1 MVFDFDIDKAPK
13 TKEFL
18 KELTSFMETLNT
30 PKFIKLQNN
39 KNFDELINN
48 TNDDTIKELE
58 TLGTKI
64 HDIIKSDDYKKFL
77 KITED
82 LNKKLV
88 ADNEKIDK
96 TGKSDY
102 TFEQRTLISTQ
113 LCAMGNI
120 DAAIGTLM
128 NILDLRYREEVHVA
142 AIKAAEKTE
151 DKKDS

>member
-1 MVFDFDIDKAPK
+1 MAE
-13 TKEFL
+13 TKE
-18 KELTSFMETLNT
+18 KSVVDS
-30 PKFIKLQNN
+30 IS
-39 KNFDELINN
+39 
-48 TNDDTIKELE
+48 NDDTIKELE

-82 LNKKLV
+82 LNKKLI

-96 TGKSDY
+96 TGKSEY

-120 DAAIGTLM
+120 DAALGTLM
-128 NILDLRYREEVHVA
+128 NILDLRYREEVQIA
-142 AIKAAEKTE
+142 AIRAAKKTE
-151 DKKDS
+151 DKKEA

>member
-1 MVFDFDIDKAPK
+1 MAENEEK
-13 TKEFL
+13 TIVD
-18 KELTSFMETLNT
+18 S
-30 PKFIKLQNN
+30 I
-39 KNFDELINN
+39 

-82 LNKKLV
+82 LNKKLIT
-88 ADNEKIDK
+88 DNEKIDK
-96 TGKSDY
+96 TGKSEF

-120 DAAIGTLM
+120 DAALGTLM
-128 NILDLRYREEVHVA
+128 YILDLRYREEVQIA
-142 AIKAAEKTE
+142 AIKAAEKSE
-151 DKKDS
+151 DKKDE

>member
-1 MVFDFDIDKAPK
+1 MAE
-13 TKEFL
+13 TKEKSIVDSL
-18 KELTSFMETLNT
+18 S
-30 PKFIKLQNN
+30 
-39 KNFDELINN
+39 
-48 TNDDTIKELE
+48 NDDTIKELE

-88 ADNEKIDK
+88 EDNEKIDK

-128 NILDLRYREEVHVA
+128 NILDLRYREEVKIA
-142 AIKAAEKTE
+142 AIKAAENTEE
-151 DKKDS
+151 DKKDK

>member
-1 MVFDFDIDKAPK
+1 MINLYIYNKERRPNMAE
-13 TKEFL
+13 TKE
-18 KELTSFMETLNT
+18 KS
-30 PKFIKLQNN
+30 IV
-39 KNFDELINN
+39 DSI

-88 ADNEKIDK
+88 EDNEKIDK

-120 DAAIGTLM
+120 DAALGTLM
-128 NILDLRYREEVHVA
+128 NILDLRYREEVQIA

-151 DKKDS
+151 DKKDE

>member
-1 MVFDFDIDKAPK
+1 MAE
-13 TKEFL
+13 TKEKSVVDSL
-18 KELTSFMETLNT
+18 SN
-30 PKFIKLQNN
+30 
-39 KNFDELINN
+39 DE
-48 TNDDTIKELE
+48 TIKELE

-88 ADNEKIDK
+88 EDNEKIDK

-128 NILDLRYREEVHVA
+128 NILDLRYREEVKIA
-142 AIKAAEKTE
+142 AIKAAENTEE
-151 DKKDS
+151 DKKDK

>member
-1 MVFDFDIDKAPK
+1 MAE
-13 TKEFL
+13 TKEKSVVDSL
-18 KELTSFMETLNT
+18 SN
-30 PKFIKLQNN
+30 
-39 KNFDELINN
+39 DE
-48 TNDDTIKELE
+48 TIKELE

-88 ADNEKIDK
+88 VDNEKIDK

-128 NILDLRYREEVHVA
+128 NILDLRYREEVKIA

-151 DKKDS
+151 DKKDSQ

>member
-1 MVFDFDIDKAPK
+1 MAE
-13 TKEFL
+13 TKE
-18 KELTSFMETLNT
+18 KSVVDS
-30 PKFIKLQNN
+30 IS
-39 KNFDELINN
+39 
-48 TNDDTIKELE
+48 NDDTIKELE

-88 ADNEKIDK
+88 EDNEKIDK

-113 LCAMGNI
+113 LCAMGNV
-120 DAAIGTLM
+120 DAALGTLM
-128 NILDLRYREEVHVA
+128 NILDLRYREEVQIA
-142 AIKAAEKTE
+142 AIKASEKPE
-151 DKKDS
+151 DKKDE

>member
-1 MVFDFDIDKAPK
+1 MVE
-13 TKEFL
+13 TKEKSVVDSL
-18 KELTSFMETLNT
+18 S
-30 PKFIKLQNN
+30 
-39 KNFDELINN
+39 
-48 TNDDTIKELE
+48 NDDTIKELE

-64 HDIIKSDDYKKFL
+64 HDIIKSDVYKKFL

-88 ADNEKIDK
+88 EDNEKIDK

-128 NILDLRYREEVHVA
+128 NILDLRYREEVKIA
-142 AIKAAEKTE
+142 AIKAAENTEE
-151 DKKDS
+151 DKKDK

>member
-1 MVFDFDIDKAPK
+1 MI
-13 TKEFL
+13 
-18 KELTSFMETLNT
+18 N
-30 PKFIKLQNN
+30 KL
-39 KNFDELINN
+39 
-48 TNDDTIKELE
+48 
-58 TLGTKI
+58 
-64 HDIIKSDDYKKFL
+64 L

-88 ADNEKIDK
+88 EDNEKIDK

-128 NILDLRYREEVHVA
+128 NILDLRYREEVKIA
-142 AIKAAEKTE
+142 ARVVPNFKAGTKL
-151 DKKDS
+151 KDALN

>member
-1 MVFDFDIDKAPK
+1 MAENEEKSIVDSI
-13 TKEFL
+13 
-18 KELTSFMETLNT
+18 
-30 PKFIKLQNN
+30 
-39 KNFDELINN
+39 

-120 DAAIGTLM
+120 DAALGTLM

-151 DKKDS
+151 DKKDSQ

>member
-1 MVFDFDIDKAPK
+1 MAE
-13 TKEFL
+13 TKE
-18 KELTSFMETLNT
+18 KSVVDS
-30 PKFIKLQNN
+30 IS
-39 KNFDELINN
+39 
-48 TNDDTIKELE
+48 NDNTIKELE

-82 LNKKLV
+82 LNKKLI

-96 TGKSDY
+96 TGKSEF

-120 DAAIGTLM
+120 DAALGTLM
-128 NILDLRYREEVHVA
+128 NILDLRYREEVRVA
-142 AIKAAEKTE
+142 AIKAAEKPE
-151 DKKDS
+151 DKKDE

>member
-1 MVFDFDIDKAPK
+1 MAE
-13 TKEFL
+13 TKE
-18 KELTSFMETLNT
+18 KSVVDSISN
-30 PKFIKLQNN
+30 
-39 KNFDELINN
+39 DE
-48 TNDDTIKELE
+48 TIKELE

-88 ADNEKIDK
+88 EDNEKIDK

-128 NILDLRYREEVHVA
+128 NILDLRYREEVKIA
-142 AIKAAEKTE
+142 AIKAAENTEE
-151 DKKDS
+151 DKKDK

>member
-1 MVFDFDIDKAPK
+1 MAENEEKSIVDSI
-13 TKEFL
+13 
-18 KELTSFMETLNT
+18 
-30 PKFIKLQNN
+30 
-39 KNFDELINN
+39 

-64 HDIIKSDDYKKFL
+64 HDIIKSDDYKKFI

-88 ADNEKIDK
+88 EDNEKIDK

-113 LCAMGNI
+113 LCAMGNV
-120 DAAIGTLM
+120 DAALGTLM
-128 NILDLRYREEVHVA
+128 NILDLRYREEVKIA
-142 AIKAAEKTE
+142 AIKAAENTEE
-151 DKKDS
+151 DKKDK

>member
-1 MVFDFDIDKAPK
+1 MTE
-13 TKEFL
+13 TKE
-18 KELTSFMETLNT
+18 KSVVDSISN
-30 PKFIKLQNN
+30 
-39 KNFDELINN
+39 DE
-48 TNDDTIKELE
+48 TIKELE

-77 KITED
+77 KITEN

-88 ADNEKIDK
+88 EDNEKIDK

-113 LCAMGNI
+113 LCAMGNA
-120 DAAIGTLM
+120 DAALGTLM
-128 NILDLRYREEVHVA
+128 NILDLRYREEVQIA

-151 DKKDS
+151 DKKDKKDK

>member
-1 MVFDFDIDKAPK
+1 MAENEEKSVVDSI
-13 TKEFL
+13 
-18 KELTSFMETLNT
+18 SN
-30 PKFIKLQNN
+30 
-39 KNFDELINN
+39 DE
-48 TNDDTIKELE
+48 TIKELE

-88 ADNEKIDK
+88 EDNEKIDK

-128 NILDLRYREEVHVA
+128 NILDLRYREEVKIA
-142 AIKAAEKTE
+142 AIKAAENTEE
-151 DKKDS
+151 DKKDK

>member
-1 MVFDFDIDKAPK
+1 MVE
-13 TKEFL
+13 TKEKSVVDSL
-18 KELTSFMETLNT
+18 SN
-30 PKFIKLQNN
+30 
-39 KNFDELINN
+39 DE
-48 TNDDTIKELE
+48 TIKELE

-88 ADNEKIDK
+88 EDNEKIDK

-128 NILDLRYREEVHVA
+128 NILDLRYREEVKIA
-142 AIKAAEKTE
+142 AIKAAENTEE
-151 DKKDS
+151 DKKDK

>member
-1 MVFDFDIDKAPK
+1 MAE
-13 TKEFL
+13 TKEKSVVDSL
-18 KELTSFMETLNT
+18 SN
-30 PKFIKLQNN
+30 
-39 KNFDELINN
+39 DE
-48 TNDDTIKELE
+48 TIKELE

-88 ADNEKIDK
+88 EDNEKIDK

-128 NILDLRYREEVHVA
+128 NILDLRYREEVKIA

-151 DKKDS
+151 EDKKDK

>member
-1 MVFDFDIDKAPK
+1 MAENEEKSVVDSI
-13 TKEFL
+13 
-18 KELTSFMETLNT
+18 SN
-30 PKFIKLQNN
+30 
-39 KNFDELINN
+39 DE
-48 TNDDTIKELE
+48 TIKELE

-88 ADNEKIDK
+88 EDNEKIDK

-128 NILDLRYREEVHVA
+128 NILDLRYREEVKIA
-142 AIKAAEKTE
+142 AIKAAENTE
-151 DKKDS
+151 KDKKDE

>member
-1 MVFDFDIDKAPK
+1 MAE
-13 TKEFL
+13 TKEKSVVDSL
-18 KELTSFMETLNT
+18 SN
-30 PKFIKLQNN
+30 
-39 KNFDELINN
+39 DE
-48 TNDDTIKELE
+48 TIKELE

-88 ADNEKIDK
+88 EDNEKIDK

-128 NILDLRYREEVHVA
+128 NILDLRYREEVKIA
-142 AIKAAEKTE
+142 AIKAAENTE
-151 DKKDS
+151 KDKKDE

>member
-1 MVFDFDIDKAPK
+1 MINLYIYNKERRPNMAE
-13 TKEFL
+13 TKE
-18 KELTSFMETLNT
+18 KSVVDS
-30 PKFIKLQNN
+30 IS
-39 KNFDELINN
+39 
-48 TNDDTIKELE
+48 NDDTIKELE

-82 LNKKLV
+82 LNKKLI

-96 TGKSDY
+96 TGKSEF

-120 DAAIGTLM
+120 DAALGTLI
-128 NILDLRYREEVHVA
+128 NILDLRYREEVRVA
-142 AIKAAEKTE
+142 AIKAAEKPE
-151 DKKDS
+151 DKKDE

>member
-1 MVFDFDIDKAPK
+1 MAENEEKSVVDSI
-13 TKEFL
+13 
-18 KELTSFMETLNT
+18 SN
-30 PKFIKLQNN
+30 
-39 KNFDELINN
+39 DE
-48 TNDDTIKELE
+48 TIKELE

-88 ADNEKIDK
+88 EDNEKIDK

-113 LCAMGNI
+113 LCAMGNV
-120 DAAIGTLM
+120 DAALGTLM
-128 NILDLRYREEVHVA
+128 NILDLRYREEVKIA
-142 AIKAAEKTE
+142 AIKAAENTEE
-151 DKKDS
+151 DKKDK

>member
-1 MVFDFDIDKAPK
+1 MAENEEK
-13 TKEFL
+13 TIVD
-18 KELTSFMETLNT
+18 S
-30 PKFIKLQNN
+30 I
-39 KNFDELINN
+39 

-88 ADNEKIDK
+88 VDNEKIDK

-120 DAAIGTLM
+120 DAALGTLM

-142 AIKAAEKTE
+142 AIKATEKTK
-151 DKKDS
+151 DKKDSQ

>member
-1 MVFDFDIDKAPK
+1 MAENEEKSIVDSI
-13 TKEFL
+13 
-18 KELTSFMETLNT
+18 
-30 PKFIKLQNN
+30 
-39 KNFDELINN
+39 

-88 ADNEKIDK
+88 EDNEKIDK

-128 NILDLRYREEVHVA
+128 NILDLRYREEVKIA

-151 DKKDS
+151 DKKDSQ

>member
-1 MVFDFDIDKAPK
+1 MAE
-13 TKEFL
+13 TKEKSVVDSL
-18 KELTSFMETLNT
+18 SN
-30 PKFIKLQNN
+30 
-39 KNFDELINN
+39 DE
-48 TNDDTIKELE
+48 TIKELE

-88 ADNEKIDK
+88 EDNEKIDK
-96 TGKSDY
+96 TGKSDF

-128 NILDLRYREEVHVA
+128 NILDLRYREEVKIA
-142 AIKAAEKTE
+142 AIKAAENTEE
-151 DKKDS
+151 DKKDK

>member
-1 MVFDFDIDKAPK
+1 MAE
-13 TKEFL
+13 TKEKSVVDSL
-18 KELTSFMETLNT
+18 SS
-30 PKFIKLQNN
+30 
-39 KNFDELINN
+39 DE
-48 TNDDTIKELE
+48 TIKELE

-88 ADNEKIDK
+88 EDNEKIDK

-113 LCAMGNI
+113 LCAMGNV
-120 DAAIGTLM
+120 DAALGTLM
-128 NILDLRYREEVHVA
+128 NILDLRYREEVKIA
-142 AIKAAEKTE
+142 AIKAAENTEE
-151 DKKDS
+151 DKKDK

>member
-1 MVFDFDIDKAPK
+1 MAE
-13 TKEFL
+13 TKEKSVVDSL
-18 KELTSFMETLNT
+18 SN
-30 PKFIKLQNN
+30 
-39 KNFDELINN
+39 DE
-48 TNDDTIKELE
+48 TIKELE

-77 KITED
+77 KITEN

-88 ADNEKIDK
+88 EDNEKIDK

-128 NILDLRYREEVHVA
+128 NILDLRYREEVKIA

-151 DKKDS
+151 DKKINKFKGV